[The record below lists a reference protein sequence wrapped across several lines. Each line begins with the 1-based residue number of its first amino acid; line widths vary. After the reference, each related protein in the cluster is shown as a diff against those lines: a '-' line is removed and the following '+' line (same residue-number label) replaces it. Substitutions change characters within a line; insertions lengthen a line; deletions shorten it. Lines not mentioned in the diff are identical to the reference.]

1 MILAYTN
8 ASNSALLEA
17 IPVVTT
23 QTMPPSIAFPE
34 TPERR
39 TEITRQIQC
48 ATELDENL
56 LERLVREFYGTARRD
71 PMIGHLFDD
80 VGDWEAHIARITAF
94 WSSVALMSG
103 RYHGNPMAS
112 HLKLPLEPPQF
123 GRWLALFEQTA
134 RASCSPAGAALLLEK
149 ARRIAQSLQL
159 GIEAQRGTLPS
170 RRRSA

>member
-48 ATELDENL
+48 ATGLDENL
-56 LERLVREFYGTARRD
+56 CWN
-71 PMIGHLFDD
+71 
-80 VGDWEAHIARITAF
+80 DWCAN
-94 WSSVALMSG
+94 S
-103 RYHGNPMAS
+103 MA
-112 HLKLPLEPPQF
+112 PRTP
-123 GRWLALFEQTA
+123 
-134 RASCSPAGAALLLEK
+134 
-149 ARRIAQSLQL
+149 
-159 GIEAQRGTLPS
+159 
-170 RRRSA
+170 

>member
-48 ATELDENL
+48 ATGLDENL
-56 LERLVREFYGTARRD
+56 AGTTGARILWHRERRD
-71 PMIGHLFDD
+71 P
-80 VGDWEAHIARITAF
+80 GD
-94 WSSVALMSG
+94 M
-103 RYHGNPMAS
+103 
-112 HLKLPLEPPQF
+112 
-123 GRWLALFEQTA
+123 
-134 RASCSPAGAALLLEK
+134 
-149 ARRIAQSLQL
+149 
-159 GIEAQRGTLPS
+159 GIPVP
-170 RRRSA
+170 